1 MNFKTWKLAL
11 KSRDRR
17 RLAADRYQYKT
28 SKQFFIIEYRY
39 PYELLRKLFR
49 VKIRKKK

>member
-1 MNFKTWKLAL
+1 MIMGKYFVKKFAYLVFSLNCLVLNFKTWKVAL

-28 SKQFFIIEYRY
+28 
-39 PYELLRKLFR
+39 L
-49 VKIRKKK
+49 

>member
-1 MNFKTWKLAL
+1 MGKYFVKKVCIFSVFSLNCLVLNFKTWKVAL

-28 SKQFFIIEYRY
+28 
-39 PYELLRKLFR
+39 L
-49 VKIRKKK
+49 